1 MTSTDNEARERERER
16 ERDGLYYGDHVCLWH
31 ICLNFFVSSVQK
43 LWRVMQEMGVLPS
56 QQQQMWYAMQSP
68 EVHPLNYMQS
78 ENLDRKDQT

>member
-1 MTSTDNEARERERER
+1 
-16 ERDGLYYGDHVCLWH
+16 
-31 ICLNFFVSSVQK
+31 
-43 LWRVMQEMGVLPS
+43 MQEMGVLPS